1 MNKYKIRGIIDL
13 EYILFIITVT
23 LCFALNDH
31 LYQVN
36 AEKTYRVLC
45 GDGICSSP
53 QENVKTCSI
62 DCSSTCGDGI
72 CTIKLESH
80 ETCPRDYHMCRW
92 VHGEAKTKLYIS
104 PRIF

>member
-72 CTIKLESH
+72 CTI
-80 ETCPRDYHMCRW
+80 TCAD
-92 VHGEAKTKLYIS
+92 GYIL
-104 PRIF
+104 RHVGRFLNVWQVV